1 MAATSAVAP
10 ASGSQDARKET
21 TAVVPISGIQDANEP
36 HTTSTKLEDQAAL
49 AALYVTKY
57 DNASL
62 PKNGYEFLDNHHKL
76 SSAGKSP
83 ILGMRGVELIVC

>member
-10 ASGSQDARKET
+10 ASGSQAARKET
-21 TAVVPISGIQDANEP
+21 TAVVPISAIQDANKP
-36 HTTSTKLEDQAAL
+36 HTSSTELEDQAAL

-62 PKNGYEFLDNHHKL
+62 PKNGYEFLDSHHKL

-83 ILGMRGVELIVC
+83 IFGMRGVESIVC